1 MIKKI
6 VLSVVTVMTFTFGYA
21 ETEMNHSWRMDRQPV
36 NYDMSFD
43 MHRLAAK
50 LDLTSEQMETVQV
63 IQDSFND
70 AVQEAATSRGLQR
83 RHLIHQAVRKD
94 VHQMHQVLND
104 EQFGTYMMLLGATLK
119 NKGL

>member
-6 VLSVVTVMTFTFGYA
+6 VLSVVTVMTFTFGFA
-21 ETEMNHSWRMDRQPV
+21 ETTPGRRMMFDRQPV

-63 IQDSFND
+63 IQDCFND
-70 AVQEAATSRGLQR
+70 EVQEAATSRGLQR

-94 VHQMHQVLND
+94 VHQMHQVLN
-104 EQFGTYMMLLGATLK
+104 EKQFGTYMLLLGATLK

>member
-1 MIKKI
+1 MMKKI
-6 VLSVVTVMTFTFGYA
+6 VLSVVTVMTFTFGFA
-21 ETEMNHSWRMDRQPV
+21 ETIPGRRMMFDRQPV

-63 IQDSFND
+63 IQDCFND
-70 AVQEAATSRGLQR
+70 EVQEAATSRGLQR

-94 VHQMHQVLND
+94 VHQMHQVLN
-104 EQFGTYMMLLGATLK
+104 EKQFGTYMMLLGATLK

>member
-21 ETEMNHSWRMDRQPV
+21 ETGMNHSWRMDRQPV

-94 VHQMHQVLND
+94 VYQMHQVLND